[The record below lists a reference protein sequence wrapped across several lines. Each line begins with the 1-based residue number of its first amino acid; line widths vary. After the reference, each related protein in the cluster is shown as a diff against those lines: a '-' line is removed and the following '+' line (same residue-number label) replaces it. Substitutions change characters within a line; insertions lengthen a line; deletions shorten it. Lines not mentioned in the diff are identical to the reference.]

1 VSAIADQEEANMI
14 PVIALVL
21 GTLTARLTG
30 FAGVD
35 ALDNWQTSVRAGLAG
50 MLVLTASAHWGK
62 RRSELVA
69 MVPERYPRPGLL
81 VSLTG
86 ALELA
91 GAAGLLVSRTA
102 PYAAV
107 GVALLFLAMF
117 PANISAARRQL
128 TLNGQ
133 PVTPLPQRTAMQALF
148 VVAAVAAA

>member
-1 VSAIADQEEANMI
+1 MV

-21 GTLTARLTG
+21 GTMSARLAG
-30 FAGVD
+30 FAGLE
-35 ALDNWQTSVRAGLAG
+35 ALDSWQMSVRTGLAG
-50 MLVLTASAHWGK
+50 MLLLTGVAHWGS
-62 RRSELVA
+62 RRADLIA
-69 MVPERYPRPGLL
+69 MVPDQFARPGLL
-81 VSLTG
+81 VTLTG

-91 GAAGLLVSRTA
+91 GSAGLLISRTA

-107 GVALLFLAMF
+107 GLALLFVAMF

-148 VVAAVAAA
+148 LAAAVAAAV

>member
-1 VSAIADQEEANMI
+1 MI
-14 PVIALVL
+14 PVIALLL
-21 GTLTARLTG
+21 GTSSARLAG
-30 FAGVD
+30 VAGVD
-35 ALDNWQTSVRAGLAG
+35 ALDDWQMSVRAGLAG
-50 MLVLTASAHWGK
+50 MLLLTGSAHWGR
-62 RRSELVA
+62 RRSDLIA
-69 MVPERYPRPGLL
+69 MVPQGLPRPGQL

-91 GAAGLLVSRTA
+91 GAAGLLVSGTA
-102 PYAAV
+102 PYAAA

-148 VVAAVAAA
+148 LIAAVAAA

>member
-1 VSAIADQEEANMI
+1 LAITDQEEPTMI
-14 PVIALVL
+14 PVIALLL
-21 GTLTARLTG
+21 GTFSARLAG

-35 ALDNWQTSVRAGLAG
+35 ALDNWQMSVRAGLAG
-50 MLVLTASAHWGK
+50 MLLLTGSAHWGK
-62 RRSELVA
+62 RRSDLIA
-69 MVPERYPRPGLL
+69 MVPERFPRPGLL

-107 GVALLFLAMF
+107 GLALLFLALF

-148 VVAAVAAA
+148 LMAAVAAAV